1 MNAMSSKFTSE
12 LKEGMVTLSDTYS
25 TKGKLVIPKDTV
37 ITSTI
42 INRLVD
48 NDVLF
53 VDIDDG
59 SKGIKEEVSHL
70 KEEVAANMDAMEKA
84 AADGSQTSGDKADSE
99 NQAPSFEIDTESIE
113 KTPEYKKFRRRYV
126 NTMTDMSK
134 HLNDI
139 VTKNAPINVDQML
152 GDTLNILRSSDSKL
166 SMFTMMST
174 LKSYDDSTFNHSLN
188 VALICNILGGWLGL
202 PESDCELLTSCG
214 LFHDIGKLLIPDKI
228 IKKPGKLTDEEYE
241 IVKTH
246 PRKGYDLLTRQ
257 NVDIHIQYAA
267 LMHHEKCDGS
277 GYPLGL
283 IDNQIDWCAQ
293 IVTIADIYEAMTAKR
308 VYRDPL
314 SPFTVI
320 ENFER
325 DGLKKYNPKFLLT
338 FLENVVNSYMNCRVR
353 LSNGE
358 QGDIVYINRVSLS
371 KPLIK
376 TKDDFI
382 DLSKK
387 SDINIESIL

>member
-1 MNAMSSKFTSE
+1 MSSKFTSD

-25 TKGKLVIPKDTV
+25 TEGKLVIPKDTV
-37 ITSTI
+37 ITKTI
-42 INRLVD
+42 ISRLVD

-53 VDIDDG
+53 VDIDE
-59 SKGIKEEVSHL
+59 SPKGINEEISQL
-70 KEEVAANMDAMEKA
+70 KEEA
-84 AADGSQTSGDKADSE
+84 AAIESAEAEAKAEEATSE
-99 NQAPSFEIDTESIE
+99 NKAPAFEIDTESIE
-113 KTPEYKKFRRRYV
+113 KTPEYKKFKRRYV

-152 GDTLNILRSSDSKL
+152 NDTLNILKASDSKL

-214 LFHDIGKLLIPDKI
+214 LFHDIGKLLIPEKI

-246 PRKGYDLLTRQ
+246 PRKGYDLLAKQ

-308 VYRDPL
+308 VYREPL